1 MGWRAGFGSAE
12 RAQVDDVEIDGR
24 LYRWR
29 QQEAGETGLAS
40 LALRF
45 AFPGAAFRTVIRFPL
60 CPPGRPSRIGIFM
73 IRGCWRHPIG

>member
-45 AFPGAAFRTVIRFPL
+45 AFPGAAHFAPL
-60 CPPGRPSRIGIFM
+60 FDSPFARPVAHPGSVFS
-73 IRGCWRHPIG
+73 